1 MAQTVAITSTRPV
14 GLRTAAAANGRPVR
28 LFLGLI
34 GALVVLAPAL
44 GALRAHA
51 PVVLE
56 DDGYYYT
63 QVARTLA
70 RTGRSSF
77 DGLSATNGYHP
88 LWLLVLALKS
98 RLLGDSALLVV
109 LVEAACLGGAVA
121 VLLRAAGVRAWGV
134 ALLFAAVFVHYVG
147 AMSGLGMEVSLF
159 ALCAAVFT
167 ATLAARA
174 PALWLGVAAAGCIG
188 ARIDSAAFV
197 LPAILLCDRPRR
209 ERATAIA
216 VLAAAG
222 AVYAGVNL
230 RLFGAALPVSS
241 AIKSLG
247 GLQVNH
253 RFLAQLGVELR
264 AVGRDGGGRMLM
276 ALTGCALCPLMG
288 LAAPRG
294 STARTLGWSTGVGG
308 VLLFAKLAFASS
320 WQIWP
325 WYAFPF
331 VFVFATALL
340 ALGPYADAALGR
352 GGRAA
357 LALVGAAALALVGVR
372 ALRQVASP
380 PPPSGFY
387 AVNQAAAARF
397 AGLTHGAA
405 LAMGDRAG
413 SFAWSYPG
421 PVVQLEGLVNDAA
434 WLRLVRRR
442 EDPAPELCRR
452 GVRYVAA
459 YTPARLGAYD
469 HLAVPLMRPRLTQF
483 PARSLDVR
491 GADELA
497 AVSDPALFDA
507 AQYADGD
514 PVLRLWRLRCDGVRP
529 ATPGVAPAPPPPR
542 A

>member
-1 MAQTVAITSTRPV
+1 MVQLAATKTTRTASRR
-14 GLRTAAAANGRPVR
+14 GAAAADAPAS
-28 LFLGLI
+28 LMALGLVC
-34 GALVVLAPAL
+34 GLVVLAPAL
-44 GALRAHA
+44 GALGAHA

-88 LWLLVLALKS
+88 LWLLVLALKT
-98 RLLGDSALLVV
+98 RLLGDATFPVV
-109 LVEAACLGGAVA
+109 LIEAGCLAGAVGL
-121 VLLRAAGVRAWGV
+121 LLRAAAVRAWGA
-134 ALLFAAVFVHYVG
+134 ALLFSAVFAHYVG

-167 ATLAARA
+167 ATLADGRSHGA
-174 PALWLGVAAAGCIG
+174 WLGAAAACCIG

-197 LPAILLCDRPRR
+197 LPAILLCDRSRR
-209 ERATAIA
+209 ERGTAVA

-222 AVYAGVNL
+222 AAYAGANL
-230 RLFGAALPVSS
+230 ALFGAAMPVSS

-253 RFLAQLGVELR
+253 RFFAQLLVELR

-276 ALTGCALCPLMG
+276 ALTGCALAPLMG

-294 STARTLGWSTGVGG
+294 STARTLGWSTGIGG
-308 VLLFAKLAFASS
+308 ALLFAKLAFASS

-340 ALGPYADAALGR
+340 AFGPYADAAIGR
-352 GGRAA
+352 GGRMA
-357 LALVGAAALALVGVR
+357 LALAGAAALALVGAR
-372 ALRQVASP
+372 ALRQAASP

-387 AVNQAAAARF
+387 GVNQAAAARF
-397 AGLTHGAA
+397 AGLTHGAP

-434 WLRLVRRR
+434 WLRMVRRR

-497 AVSDPALFDA
+497 AVSDPARFDA

-529 ATPGVAPAPPPPR
+529 APGVAPAPPPSR